1 MRSEK
6 WLRCSHF
13 SAPAWTFDS
22 MKHILCRVGFATQ
35 LRFEFETEIKRL
47 EAA

>member
-1 MRSEK
+1 V
-6 WLRCSHF
+6 
-13 SAPAWTFDS
+13 SA
-22 MKHILCRVGFATQ
+22 CRIVAVRGTDEESAQ